1 MLKTRI
7 ITALTLLPIVLLAV
21 FWFPVWAWALF
32 CALIFGAACW
42 EWARLAMLNPIG
54 RYIFFAAMLVAALA
68 IVPASILGTL
78 HANTSVEVGMGLLIG
93 ACVFWC
99 AVVPWWLATQFRAP
113 WSTINAAAGVA
124 VLVPLYLALL
134 LLREVSPW
142 LLFSFVSIVW
152 VADIA
157 AYFAGKAFGK
167 HKLAPNISP
176 GKTIEGAVGGLIGVA
191 LYFFLWRALTTEGG
205 PLAGAWVRALGE
217 HSWMVFTLFMG
228 LGVLS
233 IVGDLFESWLKRGAG
248 LKDSGTLLPGHGG
261 ILDRID
267 ALTSTLPIA
276 ALYVLWQSQGRG

>member
-32 CALIFGAACW
+32 CSLIFGAACW

-54 RYIFFAAMLVAALA
+54 RYIFFAAMLAAALA
-68 IVPASILGTL
+68 IVPTSIFGTL

-142 LLFSFVSIVW
+142 LLFSFVAIVW

-191 LYFFLWRALTTEGG
+191 LYFFLWRALTSEGG

-217 HSWMVFTLFMG
+217 NSWMVFALFMG

-276 ALYVLWQSQGRG
+276 ALYVLWQAQGR